1 MPEVFAV
8 DGTIRDYAWGSTTT
22 IQQLLGLPVDG
33 RPAAELWFGAH
44 PGAPSAALDST
55 LEELIAADPVGLLGE
70 QVVDEFGP
78 RLPFLLKVLAART
91 PLSIQVHPTREQAEA
106 GFAAEDARGIA
117 IDAPERNYRDRN
129 HKPELLCALSEF
141 DALCGFRPVAAT
153 LRLLDA
159 LALDA
164 LALDPLALDGLAPV
178 RASLAGEGGLR
189 AAFSYLLRLD
199 DPAPLAAAVATRA
212 AALADPE
219 WAGVCAAVTVA
230 ATHFPGDVGVLLALL
245 LNHVRLQPG
254 EAIYLGAGNVH
265 AYLRGTGVEI
275 MANSDNVLRCGLT
288 AKHVDVDELLAVTDF
303 TELPDPRWSASQ
315 AAGCGVGFDVPVPDF
330 TLHSADLD
338 AYRKPGRD
346 QGSCATGDMGKPY
359 LVLCVSGSVRV
370 RAGQASVALGPGRAA
385 FVPARDPVFTLE
397 GTGQTFLATVGL
409 PTGR

>member
-22 IQQLLGLPVDG
+22 IQELLGLPVDG

-44 PGAPSAALDST
+44 PGAPSAALGST

-70 QVVDEFGP
+70 RVVDEFGP

-117 IDAPERNYRDRN
+117 IDAPERSYRDRN

-153 LRLLDA
+153 LQLLDA
-159 LALDA
+159 
-164 LALDPLALDGLAPV
+164 LALDGLAPV
-178 RASLAGEGGLR
+178 RARLAGDGGLR

-199 DPAPLAAAVATRA
+199 DPASLAAAVATRA

-265 AYLRGTGVEI
+265 AYLRGAGVEI

-303 TELPDPRWSASQ
+303 TELPDPRWPDSQ
-315 AAGCGVGFDVPVPDF
+315 AAGFGVGFDVPVPDF
-330 TLHSADLD
+330 ALRSADLD
-338 AYRKPGRD
+338 AYREPGRA
-346 QGSCATGDMGKPY
+346 QGSCATGGAGKPY
-359 LVLCVSGSVRV
+359 LVLCISGSVRV
-370 RAGQASVALGPGRAA
+370 RAGQTSVALAPGRAA

-409 PTGR
+409 PTRR